1 MLVLARRPGES
12 IVIDGVIE
20 VTVLEVGRNG
30 QVRLGVQAPRRHQVY
45 RKELFLEIQ
54 AENRGAAA
62 VEARA
67 AKALDLLGLAGLAAG
82 AGGDHTPP

>member
-1 MLVLARRPGES
+1 MLVLARRAGES

-30 QVRLGVQAPRRHQVY
+30 QVRLGVQAPRHHQVY

-62 VEARA
+62 VESRA

-82 AGGDHTPP
+82 AEAGHTPA